1 MTRRLLP
8 FLAILSLVVAAACA
22 ASTQSTSTAAG
33 TSAEE
38 LFTANY
44 TNIGNVGA
52 TGATPV
58 NIRIQRW
65 TTDDEHQR
73 LMGVLAQKQTEGF
86 VRELREMKQVGSIG
100 APQEL
105 AYPLLYA
112 RQTTTKDG
120 GRRITLASDRPMSF
134 EERVGSSVS
143 RDYPLTWIEINVD
156 AKGQGSGTMVL
167 AARLRIVG
175 DVLGIEDLS
184 SQPAK
189 LGDVKKV
196 R

>member
-1 MTRRLLP
+1 MKRPLP
-8 FLAILSLVVAAACA
+8 FLMMLLAVVTGACA
-22 ASTQSTSTAAG
+22 ASTQSAGPAGASTD
-33 TSAEE
+33 E
-38 LFTANY
+38 LLTANY

-52 TGATPV
+52 AGATPV
-58 NIRIQRW
+58 NIRITGW
-65 TTDDEHQR
+65 TSDAEHER
-73 LMGVLAQKQTEGF
+73 LMAVLAQKQTEGF
-86 VRELREMKQVGSIG
+86 VRELRQLKQVGSIG

-112 RQTTTKDG
+112 RQSRTKEG

-134 EERVGSSVS
+134 AERVGSSVS
-143 RDYPLTWIEINVD
+143 RDYPLTWIDITLD
-156 AKGQGSGTMVL
+156 ANNEGTGTMVL
-167 AARLRIVG
+167 AARLRISG

-184 SQPAK
+184 SQSAK